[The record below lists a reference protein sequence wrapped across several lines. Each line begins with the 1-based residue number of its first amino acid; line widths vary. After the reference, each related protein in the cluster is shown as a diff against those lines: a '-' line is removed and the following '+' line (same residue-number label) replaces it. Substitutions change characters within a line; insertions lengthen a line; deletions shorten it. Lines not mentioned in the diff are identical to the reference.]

1 MNEKFTNWIK
11 WDNRNQI
18 SNINYPGIY
27 VIALSNMNIE
37 GEIFEWREEVIYIGM
52 TNSLKGL
59 RGRLKQFDNT
69 INGKR
74 GHGGAQ
80 RVIYKYSNVQELL
93 DRLYV
98 AVRYFECDV
107 SSNKSNDLLVMGEVA
122 KFEYVC
128 FAEFVKKFNKLP
140 DFNNKKLSPKK

>member
-1 MNEKFTNWIK
+1 MIEKFTNWIK

-27 VIALSNMNIE
+27 VISLSNINIE
-37 GEIFEWREEVIYIGM
+37 GEPFEWREEVIYIGM

-80 RVIYKYSNVQELL
+80 RVIYKYSNIQELL

-107 SSNKSNDLLVMGEVA
+107 STNKSNDLLVMGEVA

-128 FAEFVKKFNKLP
+128 FAEFVKRFNKLP